1 MEDVVRERVTGA
13 NFKPLQ
19 FTLKNGD
26 GVHEDL
32 SALADVAADV
42 TIEFQEITPE
52 DQLLAAPFAGLGAFA
67 FLTELF
73 NALNDV
79 QDATDEIELL
89 GHQFQTGDAVVYSN
103 EGGTDI
109 AGLTNGVTYFAR
121 RVDATAI
128 TLFATKQDAIGN
140 VSKLAI
146 VPGLNQSHRL
156 TSNGDS
162 GVVTYPLDT
171 AEVATVRDLQA
182 LVTVNFGSSMLEKY
196 PTGYRYILRV
206 IPPFAQAD

>member
-1 MEDVVRERVTGA
+1 MEDVIRERVQGA

-26 GVHEDL
+26 GVRENL
-32 SALADVAADV
+32 SDLADVSTDV
-42 TIEFQEITPE
+42 TLQFQEIDTS
-52 DQLLAAPFAGLGAFA
+52 DQLIGAAFAGVGMFA
-67 FLTELF
+67 FLTQSF

-103 EGGTDI
+103 GGGTDI
-109 AGLTNGVTYFAR
+109 AGLTDGVTYFAR
-121 RVDATAI
+121 RVDATAV

-146 VPGLNQSHRL
+146 VPGLNQSHSL
-156 TSNGDS
+156 TSNGDN
-162 GVVTYPLDT
+162 GVVTYPLQTSDL
-171 AEVATVRDLQA
+171 ATIRDLQA
-182 LVTVNFGSSMLEKY
+182 LVTVDFGSTQLEKY